1 MKQTP
6 FQKHRET
13 VAPGARVEKYFR
25 RNIIIDHPAR
35 VIFIQIMWDGYGE
48 LNLQEPTAILKG
60 EWWRFIPI
68 DMAHHIR
75 EGIASGYIVRPMV
88 LAGGP
93 LGEEHTLLQI
103 LSVDDSHHM
112 IQDSK
117 ILQPIEAK

>member
-1 MKQTP
+1 MP
-6 FQKHRET
+6 
-13 VAPGARVEKYFR
+13 VPPGQQIQKYFR

-35 VIFIQIMWDGYGE
+35 VVFIQIMWDGYGE
-48 LNLQEPTAILKG
+48 LDLKEPTAILKG
-60 EWWRFIPI
+60 EWWRFVPL
-68 DMAHHIR
+68 DMTQHIR
-75 EGIASGYIVRPMV
+75 EGIASGYTIKPMV

-112 IQDSK
+112 INDRK